1 MRNDR
6 LSRELDII
14 LMLAGTDDYTVGE
27 LCREA
32 KVSRRTLYYYIECLR
47 ECGFD
52 IYKSSGC
59 YHIDRRSPFLSKLL
73 GLLQFTEDEAVTLKR
88 LVDMAGTAN
97 PTLNGVRRK
106 LERFYDFS
114 ILSDVELR
122 RKSAHIV
129 SVLYEAIKQKR
140 VAKLCGYSSPH
151 SKTQSDRYVEPFRL
165 MNGNND
171 VRCYEIAT
179 GECKTFR
186 ISRMAD
192 AEMLEL
198 LWSCEQQHRDIYTD
212 CFMFSSEEQREV
224 KLRLGR
230 LAYNVFTEE
239 HPDATDG
246 IVADRDRW
254 LLTLKVCSYKG
265 VGRFVLGLYGDI
277 EVVGDDGFRS
287 YISQTIAEMAAKSGA
302 QT

>member
-151 SKTQSDRYVEPFRL
+151 AVPIDERQQRRALLRDCHGRVQDLPNIANGRCRDARTAVEL
-165 MNGNND
+165 
-171 VRCYEIAT
+171 
-179 GECKTFR
+179 
-186 ISRMAD
+186 
-192 AEMLEL
+192 
-198 LWSCEQQHRDIYTD
+198 
-212 CFMFSSEEQREV
+212 
-224 KLRLGR
+224 
-230 LAYNVFTEE
+230 
-239 HPDATDG
+239 
-246 IVADRDRW
+246 
-254 LLTLKVCSYKG
+254 
-265 VGRFVLGLYGDI
+265 
-277 EVVGDDGFRS
+277 
-287 YISQTIAEMAAKSGA
+287 
-302 QT
+302 

>member
-151 SKTQSDRYVEPFRL
+151 CHGRVQDLPNIANGRCRDARIAVELRATAPRHLHRL
-165 MNGNND
+165 LH
-171 VRCYEIAT
+171 VQ
-179 GECKTFR
+179 
-186 ISRMAD
+186 
-192 AEMLEL
+192 L
-198 LWSCEQQHRDIYTD
+198 
-212 CFMFSSEEQREV
+212 
-224 KLRLGR
+224 
-230 LAYNVFTEE
+230 
-239 HPDATDG
+239 
-246 IVADRDRW
+246 
-254 LLTLKVCSYKG
+254 
-265 VGRFVLGLYGDI
+265 
-277 EVVGDDGFRS
+277 
-287 YISQTIAEMAAKSGA
+287 
-302 QT
+302 